1 MLGQPATAAA
11 PTEPLRHAA
20 KGRFLVGAA
29 VMSRQLQDP
38 RLAALV
44 ARQFDCLTGENEF
57 KLRDTPAR
65 RAIGDAYIP
74 HRSRTSNK
82 GRWNMEKRRL
92 SRQGFLERSLGALA
106 TAGLPTWYAQQLLA
120 VQEEGAVKKSAA
132 NDRLAMGI
140 VGIGSP
146 QSRSLQIVGES
157 RPSVDA
163 GQLTFTLGCDVT
175 AAHRKRATDV
185 MRQRGFKD
193 FEASTEHFRDLVGN
207 KSVDCLLVATPDHW
221 HAQVAIEALK
231 AGKDVYSEK
240 PLTLTVGESLAV
252 QKVVKDTGRILQTGS
267 QQRTDFRGLFRL
279 AVELVR
285 AGRLGKIRTIECRLN
300 GNPTSGPL
308 PKTPVPEG
316 LDWDLWLGPTPKAP
330 YRKKG
335 NQSNCHY
342 EFRWWYDYSGGKMTD
357 WGAHHLDVAQWALNK
372 DGSGPIAVEVLK
384 ASEPYKGG
392 DGYNCHPSFQVQYT
406 YDNGT
411 KVIAMSGGGTD
422 LGSKLVD
429 KDGKVPERRFGPNR
443 GRPTRVGP
451 DENGVLFLGENG
463 TLFVSRGTIL
473 ASDARILAEPLK
485 EDPKVYDGRPTNQM
499 QNFVDCVNSRKPPI
513 CNATVGGGSVIVCH
527 IGVIALRTGKKLKWD
542 PVKHQFDDAE
552 ANRMLSRPRRDTWQL
567 PV

>member
-1 MLGQPATAAA
+1 
-11 PTEPLRHAA
+11 
-20 KGRFLVGAA
+20 
-29 VMSRQLQDP
+29 
-38 RLAALV
+38 
-44 ARQFDCLTGENEF
+44 
-57 KLRDTPAR
+57 
-65 RAIGDAYIP
+65 
-74 HRSRTSNK
+74 
-82 GRWNMEKRRL
+82 
-92 SRQGFLERSLGALA
+92 
-106 TAGLPTWYAQQLLA
+106 
-120 VQEEGAVKKSAA
+120 
-132 NDRLAMGI
+132 
-140 VGIGSP
+140 
-146 QSRSLQIVGES
+146 
-157 RPSVDA
+157 
-163 GQLTFTLGCDVT
+163 
-175 AAHRKRATDV
+175 

-193 FEASTEHFRDLVGN
+193 FEASTKDFRDLVDN
-207 KSVDCLLVATPDHW
+207 KSLDCLLVATPDHW

-231 AGKDVYSEK
+231 AGKDVYCEK
-240 PLTLTVGESLAV
+240 PLTLTVAESLAV

-285 AGRLGKIRTIECRLN
+285 AGRLGKIQTIECRLN

-308 PKTPVPEG
+308 PETPVPEG
-316 LDWDLWLGPTPKAP
+316 LDWDLWLGPTPKVP

-357 WGAHHLDVAQWALNK
+357 WGAHHLDIAQWALNK
-372 DGSGPIAVEVLK
+372 DGSGPVAVEVLK
-384 ASEPYKGG
+384 AAEPYKGG

-422 LGSKLVD
+422 LGPSWS
-429 KDGKVPERRFGPNR
+429 
-443 GRPTRVGP
+443 TRTARCPSGGSDRIAASPCSVGP

-473 ASDARILAEPLK
+473 ASDAKILAEPLK

-499 QNFVDCVNSRKPPI
+499 QNFVDCVKSRKPPI

-542 PVKHQFDDAE
+542 PVEHQFDDAE
-552 ANRMLSRPRRDTWQL
+552 ANQMLSRPRRDPWQL